1 MQIEPTSY
9 YLWTLGVRSEF
20 IELKK
25 QRRRDN
31 TPIYNLPY
39 VQFTKMREMGWQAPP
54 CRKGRRPFLSGD
66 SVASA
71 KRSLAAQT
79 VLHNAGDGVAT
90 GVRKLMGTPEIVVCT
105 DARCSAL

>member
-1 MQIEPTSY
+1 MTKLQSITFHTYS
-9 YLWTLGVRSEF
+9 L
-20 IELKK
+20 LKCGRWGGK
-25 QRRRDN
+25 
-31 TPIYNLPY
+31 L
-39 VQFTKMREMGWQAPP
+39 GWQAPP

-66 SVASA
+66 SVATA

-79 VLHNAGDGVAT
+79 VMHNAGDGVAT